1 MPISAPADG
10 IRFIFATGELLPSL
24 PGLSLPGR
32 QTETTANEGCFVD
45 GPFEATGACGLFE
58 YAPTT
63 SRCPHLMDHGFVA
76 KNLERWLS

>member
-1 MPISAPADG
+1 MPISAPTDG
-10 IRFIFATGELLPSL
+10 IRFIFATGELLPSR

-63 SRCPHLMDHGFVA
+63 SRCPHLMDGGFVA